1 MADNVQIMDFA
12 AGDTSP
18 DFYVGSENHFVC
30 VPDIPL
36 GIMQQIARFRD
47 VQKTLTESGDLE
59 PILQLM
65 DQLLM
70 DESAHLF
77 RERVKDKTIGVKRLM
92 KILPWIMEEFG
103 LRPTQPS
110 TPSSPGQSDGETG
123 TTSTDGASPSES
135 TSLDSQLET
144 PSA

>member
-18 DFYVGSENHFVC
+18 DFYVGPENHFVC

-36 GIMQQIARFRD
+36 GIMQQVAKFREM
-47 VQKTLTESGDLE
+47 QKVLTETGDLE

-65 DQLLM
+65 DQLLTN
-70 DESAHLF
+70 ESAYLF
-77 RERVKDKTIGVKRLM
+77 REKVNDKTIGVKRLM

-110 TPSSPGQSDGETG
+110 TPSSTGQSDGETG
-123 TTSTDGASPSES
+123 TTSTDGVSHSEL
-135 TSLDSQLET
+135 TSSDSQPET